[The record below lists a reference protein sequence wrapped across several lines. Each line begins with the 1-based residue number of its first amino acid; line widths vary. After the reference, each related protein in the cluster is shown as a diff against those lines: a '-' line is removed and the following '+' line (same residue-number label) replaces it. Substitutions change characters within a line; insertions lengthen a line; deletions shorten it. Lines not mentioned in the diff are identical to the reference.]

1 MYEQSE
7 LIERELE
14 QMTEQIK
21 FIIQSLNSNQG
32 GELDALDGMTPLDA
46 VVRILNN
53 QLTSLMWIDEK
64 VSIFHHAIVWWNFL
78 LLLLVSAVIL
88 INPSR
93 AEEFSSRIQ
102 KLANQGS
109 ASDRELTG
117 YIKRPEGLV
126 SAMLVNPA
134 KGVLEQLRVL
144 FVAAKAKGWSPIEKN
159 EQSEDLDDPP
169 KGFFVLRFDLPTRHS
184 QRAVDPSTQISAAA
198 RRRAVA
204 RSYHL
209 GERSNPARDGSA
221 EDMTQRRG
229 RKARGAAL
237 EQRRN
242 KASGSATMQHH
253 FLGFEMGRVA
263 VREEWGEDATA
274 RR

>member
-64 VSIFHHAIVWWNFL
+64 
-78 LLLLVSAVIL
+78 
-88 INPSR
+88 
-93 AEEFSSRIQ
+93 

>member
-53 QLTSLMWIDEK
+53 QLTSLMWIDE
-64 VSIFHHAIVWWNFL
+64 
-78 LLLLVSAVIL
+78 
-88 INPSR
+88 
-93 AEEFSSRIQ
+93 
-102 KLANQGS
+102 
-109 ASDRELTG
+109 
-117 YIKRPEGLV
+117 KRPEGLV